1 MKMASLKDISERYK
15 RVCESFI
22 KKTVKTGLK
31 DKGDSVFKLPENYIE
46 IALMKIIESRGI
58 EEVDIDYSEI
68 LQENP
73 IDKSKWV
80 PTLVYIDTDD
90 NLFVRWDKFLAYNTE
105 CGCIDVYENSDTYES
120 FYGQNEY
127 VQTEL
132 YREVL
137 DALGM
142 EYVEPETMYYQTLE
156 SFVGHVS
163 RKRSSDLVSDIDY
176 PDGVY
181 ILHETLGVRD
191 VEGWNPNDN
200 NGVVGILV
208 VEDEHK
214 IVVALEDSP
223 ENLHWSKKNKLVNAS
238 IGNYKDAES
247 DFNGENHCIKLN
259 SPDFPAAY
267 YCLNYKK
274 GGRSWYLPS
283 SGELW
288 MIYNH
293 LEEIQSALEAV
304 GGQKFVDKWDDDED
318 GDTPFY
324 WSSTELGVW
333 ETWGLSLDVGEF
345 SSWGN
350 KVDYIFKVRPVSNF
364 SQNKNLKE
372 SFTKKIKSTRKS
384 DLNSKPSFE
393 LFDGV
398 YIFHETLGV
407 QDVEGWD
414 SKNNDGVVGILVVD
428 GEHQIVFATEES
440 PERLR
445 WTISRGEFNQ
455 IIPNRLKAEF
465 DFDGETYCRNL
476 NSPKFPAAYYC
487 LNYDKGGQKWYLPS
501 AGELCLAYE
510 YLDEIQT
517 AMDAVGGQEFMTEWV
532 ASRNNRP
539 LPVYWSSTEQS
550 ETLAW
555 GLDFTDNQLYW
566 HEKAGHLLNVRPVC
580 KLNMDSL
587 KESFTKKIKST
598 RKSDLNSKPSF
609 VLDNGVYVLHETL
622 GLRSVEGW
630 NIKDNQGVVGVV
642 IIDPRQNLVISK
654 NDSPMKLTWSVS
666 ENDGRNKEMNVN
678 KKLKRDVAKTD
689 LQGEKYAIKL
699 RERIGNCPAS
709 DYCLSLKDG
718 GRKWYLP
725 SAGQMFLIYD
735 YINDVQNALIE
746 VGGHPL
752 YTGNIGYWT
761 STERTFNVSFEF
773 NFGNGQM
780 YNWSVKNTSKLFVR
794 PVSTF
799 DYDRLEESFTRKT
812 SKTKDED
819 LRTRADESVLP
830 KNYIDLALMSVLCS
844 AKKEGI
850 CFRKPKFRYK
860 DDFGDVYEL
869 SEIFLQNDG
878 FEIGSYEQ
886 NHYLEIE
893 WNVYENGYME
903 EEPVSDYYPF
913 KDEDDEI
920 KIEIYKRVLQYL
932 DMEYVS
938 PNIRWMEFDD
948 EGFDYFDN

>member
-80 PTLVYIDTDD
+80 PTLVYIDTD
-90 NLFVRWDKFLAYNTE
+90 NTIGVRWDKFLAYNTE

-120 FYGQNEY
+120 FYGQDEY

-132 YREVL
+132 YREVI

-214 IVVALEDSP
+214 IVVAIEDGT
-223 ENLHWSKKNKLVNAS
+223 EDLRWSKKHELINQPIEEKE
-238 IGNYKDAES
+238 DAES
-247 DFNGENHCIKLN
+247 DFNGEEHCVKLN

-267 YCLNYKK
+267 DCLNYNK
-274 GGRSWYLPS
+274 GGRKWYLPS

-288 MIYNH
+288 LIYRH
-293 LEEIQSALEAV
+293 LDEIQNALSIV
-304 GGQKFVDKWDDDED
+304 GGQKFVTSYMD
-318 GDTPFY
+318 GVTVY
-324 WSSTELGVW
+324 WSSTECAGKNVKGDSIHA
-333 ETWGLSLDVGEF
+333 WGLHFYCGYLYGY
-345 SSWGN
+345 N
-350 KVDYIFKVRPVSNF
+350 KVKFKNAKVRPVSNF
-364 SQNKNLKE
+364 SQNKN
-372 SFTKKIKSTRKS
+372 
-384 DLNSKPSFE
+384 
-393 LFDGV
+393 
-398 YIFHETLGV
+398 
-407 QDVEGWD
+407 
-414 SKNNDGVVGILVVD
+414 
-428 GEHQIVFATEES
+428 
-440 PERLR
+440 
-445 WTISRGEFNQ
+445 
-455 IIPNRLKAEF
+455 
-465 DFDGETYCRNL
+465 
-476 NSPKFPAAYYC
+476 
-487 LNYDKGGQKWYLPS
+487 
-501 AGELCLAYE
+501 
-510 YLDEIQT
+510 
-517 AMDAVGGQEFMTEWV
+517 
-532 ASRNNRP
+532 
-539 LPVYWSSTEQS
+539 
-550 ETLAW
+550 
-555 GLDFTDNQLYW
+555 
-566 HEKAGHLLNVRPVC
+566 
-580 KLNMDSL
+580 L

-666 ENDGRNKEMNVN
+666 ENDGRTKEMNVN
-678 KKLKRDVAKTD
+678 KKLKRDIAKTD

-709 DYCLSLKDG
+709 DYCLGLKDG

-812 SKTKDED
+812 SKTKDEE

-903 EEPVSDYYPF
+903 EEPVSDVYPF
-913 KDEDDEI
+913 KDEDNEI
-920 KIEIYKRVLQYL
+920 KAEIYKRVLQYL
-932 DMEYVS
+932 GMEYVS

>member
-181 ILHETLGVRD
+181 ILHETLGVCD

-214 IVVALEDSP
+214 IVVAIEDGT
-223 ENLHWSKKNKLVNAS
+223 EDLRWSKKHELINQPIEEKE
-238 IGNYKDAES
+238 DAES
-247 DFNGENHCIKLN
+247 DFNGEYYCRKLN

-267 YCLNYKK
+267 DCLNYNK
-274 GGRSWYLPS
+274 GGRKWYLPS

-288 MIYNH
+288 LIYRH
-293 LEEIQSALEAV
+293 LDEIQNALETV
-304 GGQKFVDKWDDDED
+304 GGQKFITSYMD
-318 GDTPFY
+318 GVTVY
-324 WSSTELGVW
+324 WSSTECAGKNVKGDSIHA
-333 ETWGLSLDVGEF
+333 WGLHFYCGYLYGY
-345 SSWGN
+345 N
-350 KVDYIFKVRPVSNF
+350 KVKFKNAKVRPVSNF
-364 SQNKNLKE
+364 SQN
-372 SFTKKIKSTRKS
+372 
-384 DLNSKPSFE
+384 
-393 LFDGV
+393 
-398 YIFHETLGV
+398 
-407 QDVEGWD
+407 
-414 SKNNDGVVGILVVD
+414 
-428 GEHQIVFATEES
+428 
-440 PERLR
+440 
-445 WTISRGEFNQ
+445 
-455 IIPNRLKAEF
+455 
-465 DFDGETYCRNL
+465 RN
-476 NSPKFPAAYYC
+476 
-487 LNYDKGGQKWYLPS
+487 
-501 AGELCLAYE
+501 
-510 YLDEIQT
+510 
-517 AMDAVGGQEFMTEWV
+517 
-532 ASRNNRP
+532 
-539 LPVYWSSTEQS
+539 
-550 ETLAW
+550 
-555 GLDFTDNQLYW
+555 
-566 HEKAGHLLNVRPVC
+566 
-580 KLNMDSL
+580 L

-609 VLDNGVYVLHETL
+609 VLDNGVYILHETL
-622 GLRSVEGW
+622 GLKSVEGW
-630 NIKDNQGVVGVV
+630 NIKDNQGVIGVV

-666 ENDGRNKEMNVN
+666 EYDGRNKEMNVN

-709 DYCLSLKDG
+709 DYCLGLKDG

-752 YTGNIGYWT
+752 RTGNIGYWT

-773 NFGNGQM
+773 NFGNGQL

-812 SKTKDED
+812 SKTKDEE

-903 EEPVSDYYPF
+903 EEPVSDVYPF
-913 KDEDDEI
+913 KDEDNEI
-920 KIEIYKRVLQYL
+920 KTEIYKRVLQYL
-932 DMEYVS
+932 GMKYIS

>member
-90 NLFVRWDKFLAYNTE
+90 TLGVRWDKFLAYNTE

-120 FYGQNEY
+120 FYGQDEY

-132 YREVL
+132 YREVI

-163 RKRSSDLVSDIDY
+163 RKRNSDLISDIDY
-176 PDGVY
+176 PD
-181 ILHETLGVRD
+181 
-191 VEGWNPNDN
+191 
-200 NGVVGILV
+200 
-208 VEDEHK
+208 
-214 IVVALEDSP
+214 
-223 ENLHWSKKNKLVNAS
+223 
-238 IGNYKDAES
+238 
-247 DFNGENHCIKLN
+247 
-259 SPDFPAAY
+259 
-267 YCLNYKK
+267 
-274 GGRSWYLPS
+274 
-283 SGELW
+283 
-288 MIYNH
+288 
-293 LEEIQSALEAV
+293 
-304 GGQKFVDKWDDDED
+304 
-318 GDTPFY
+318 
-324 WSSTELGVW
+324 
-333 ETWGLSLDVGEF
+333 
-345 SSWGN
+345 
-350 KVDYIFKVRPVSNF
+350 
-364 SQNKNLKE
+364 
-372 SFTKKIKSTRKS
+372 
-384 DLNSKPSFE
+384 
-393 LFDGV
+393 
-398 YIFHETLGV
+398 
-407 QDVEGWD
+407 
-414 SKNNDGVVGILVVD
+414 
-428 GEHQIVFATEES
+428 
-440 PERLR
+440 
-445 WTISRGEFNQ
+445 
-455 IIPNRLKAEF
+455 
-465 DFDGETYCRNL
+465 
-476 NSPKFPAAYYC
+476 
-487 LNYDKGGQKWYLPS
+487 
-501 AGELCLAYE
+501 
-510 YLDEIQT
+510 
-517 AMDAVGGQEFMTEWV
+517 
-532 ASRNNRP
+532 
-539 LPVYWSSTEQS
+539 
-550 ETLAW
+550 
-555 GLDFTDNQLYW
+555 
-566 HEKAGHLLNVRPVC
+566 
-580 KLNMDSL
+580 
-587 KESFTKKIKST
+587 
-598 RKSDLNSKPSF
+598 
-609 VLDNGVYVLHETL
+609 GVYVLHETL

-666 ENDGRNKEMNVN
+666 EYDGRNKEMNVN

-709 DYCLSLKDG
+709 DYCLGLKDG
-718 GRKWYLP
+718 GREWYLP

-773 NFGNGQM
+773 NFGNGQL

-812 SKTKDED
+812 SKTKDEE

-903 EEPVSDYYPF
+903 EEPVSDVYPF
-913 KDEDDEI
+913 KDEDNEI
-920 KIEIYKRVLQYL
+920 KTEIYKRVLRYL
-932 DMEYVS
+932 GMEYVS

>member
-1 MKMASLKDISERYK
+1 MASLKDISERYK

-90 NLFVRWDKFLAYNTE
+90 TLGVRWDKFLAYNTE

-120 FYGQNEY
+120 FYGQDEY

-132 YREVL
+132 YREVI

-163 RKRSSDLVSDIDY
+163 RKRNSDLVSDIDY

-181 ILHETLGVRD
+181 ILHKTLGVRG
-191 VEGWNPNDN
+191 VEGWNSNDN
-200 NGVVGILV
+200 EGVVGILV
-208 VEDEHK
+208 IEDEHK

-223 ENLHWSKKNKLVNAS
+223 KNLLWLKERNRLINEPVEE
-238 IGNYKDAES
+238 IEDAES
-247 DFNGENHCIKLN
+247 DFNGEEYCIKLN

-267 YCLNYKK
+267 YCKTYNK
-274 GGRSWYLPS
+274 GERNWHLPS

-288 MIYNH
+288 LICRH
-293 LEEIQSALEAV
+293 LEEIQNALDTV
-304 GGQKFVDKWDDDED
+304 GGQKFVTAFGDDV
-318 GDTPFY
+318 PWY
-324 WSSTELGVW
+324 WSSTESSADGA
-333 ETWGLSLDVGEF
+333 WGLFLSNSDLGIWNFKVSLNG
-345 SSWGN
+345 
-350 KVDYIFKVRPVSNF
+350 KVRPVSNF

-384 DLNSKPSFE
+384 DLNSKPSF
-393 LFDGV
+393 
-398 YIFHETLGV
+398 
-407 QDVEGWD
+407 
-414 SKNNDGVVGILVVD
+414 
-428 GEHQIVFATEES
+428 
-440 PERLR
+440 
-445 WTISRGEFNQ
+445 
-455 IIPNRLKAEF
+455 
-465 DFDGETYCRNL
+465 
-476 NSPKFPAAYYC
+476 
-487 LNYDKGGQKWYLPS
+487 
-501 AGELCLAYE
+501 
-510 YLDEIQT
+510 
-517 AMDAVGGQEFMTEWV
+517 
-532 ASRNNRP
+532 
-539 LPVYWSSTEQS
+539 
-550 ETLAW
+550 
-555 GLDFTDNQLYW
+555 
-566 HEKAGHLLNVRPVC
+566 
-580 KLNMDSL
+580 
-587 KESFTKKIKST
+587 
-598 RKSDLNSKPSF
+598 
-609 VLDNGVYVLHETL
+609 VLDNGVYILHETL
-622 GLRSVEGW
+622 GLKSVEGW

-678 KKLKRDVAKTD
+678 KKLKRDIAKTD

-709 DYCLSLKDG
+709 DYCLGLKDG

-773 NFGNGQM
+773 NFGNGQL

-812 SKTKDED
+812 SKTKDEE

-903 EEPVSDYYPF
+903 EEPVSDVYPF
-913 KDEDDEI
+913 KDEDNEI
-920 KIEIYKRVLQYL
+920 KAEIYKRVLQYL
-932 DMEYVS
+932 GMEYVS

-948 EGFDYFDN
+948 EGFDYFDD

>member
-1 MKMASLKDISERYK
+1 
-15 RVCESFI
+15 
-22 KKTVKTGLK
+22 
-31 DKGDSVFKLPENYIE
+31 
-46 IALMKIIESRGI
+46 MKIIESRGI

-90 NLFVRWDKFLAYNTE
+90 TLGVRWDKFLAYNTE

-120 FYGQNEY
+120 FYGQDDY

-132 YREVL
+132 YREVI

-142 EYVEPETMYYQTLE
+142 EYVEPKTMYYQTLE

-163 RKRSSDLVSDIDY
+163 RKRNSDLVSDIDY

-214 IVVALEDSP
+214 IVVAIEDGT
-223 ENLHWSKKNKLVNAS
+223 EDLRWSKKHELINQPIEEKE
-238 IGNYKDAES
+238 DAES
-247 DFNGENHCIKLN
+247 DFNGEEHCVKLN

-267 YCLNYKK
+267 DCLNYNK
-274 GGRSWYLPS
+274 GGRKWYLPS

-288 MIYNH
+288 LIYRN
-293 LEEIQSALEAV
+293 LDEIQNALSIV
-304 GGQKFVDKWDDDED
+304 GGQKFVTSYMD
-318 GDTPFY
+318 GVTVY
-324 WSSTELGVW
+324 WSSTECAGKNVKGDSIHA
-333 ETWGLSLDVGEF
+333 WGLHFYCGYLYGY
-345 SSWGN
+345 N
-350 KVDYIFKVRPVSNF
+350 KVKFKNAKVRPVSNF
-364 SQNKNLKE
+364 SQNKN
-372 SFTKKIKSTRKS
+372 
-384 DLNSKPSFE
+384 
-393 LFDGV
+393 
-398 YIFHETLGV
+398 
-407 QDVEGWD
+407 
-414 SKNNDGVVGILVVD
+414 
-428 GEHQIVFATEES
+428 
-440 PERLR
+440 
-445 WTISRGEFNQ
+445 
-455 IIPNRLKAEF
+455 
-465 DFDGETYCRNL
+465 
-476 NSPKFPAAYYC
+476 
-487 LNYDKGGQKWYLPS
+487 
-501 AGELCLAYE
+501 
-510 YLDEIQT
+510 
-517 AMDAVGGQEFMTEWV
+517 
-532 ASRNNRP
+532 
-539 LPVYWSSTEQS
+539 
-550 ETLAW
+550 
-555 GLDFTDNQLYW
+555 
-566 HEKAGHLLNVRPVC
+566 
-580 KLNMDSL
+580 L

-678 KKLKRDVAKTD
+678 KKLKRDNAKTD

-699 RERIGNCPAS
+699 RERLGNCPAS
-709 DYCLSLKDG
+709 DYCLGLKDG

-752 YTGNIGYWT
+752 YTGNIGYWA

-773 NFGNGQM
+773 NFGNGQL

-812 SKTKDED
+812 SKTKDEE

-869 SEIFLQNDG
+869 SEVFLQNDG

-893 WNVYENGYME
+893 WNVYENGHME
-903 EEPVSDYYPF
+903 EEPVCDYYPF

-932 DMEYVS
+932 GMEYIS
-938 PNIRWMEFDD
+938 PNIRWMKFDD

>member
-58 EEVDIDYSEI
+58 EEVDIDFSEI

-181 ILHETLGVRD
+181 ILHETLGVCD
-191 VEGWNPNDN
+191 VEGWNSNDN

-214 IVVALEDSP
+214 IVVAIEDGT
-223 ENLHWSKKNKLVNAS
+223 EDLRWSKKHELINQPIEEKE
-238 IGNYKDAES
+238 DAES
-247 DFNGENHCIKLN
+247 DFNGEYYCRKLN

-267 YCLNYKK
+267 DCLNYNK
-274 GGRSWYLPS
+274 GGRKWYLPS

-288 MIYNH
+288 LIYRH
-293 LEEIQSALEAV
+293 LDEIQNALETV
-304 GGQKFVDKWDDDED
+304 GGQKFITSYMD
-318 GDTPFY
+318 GVTVY
-324 WSSTELGVW
+324 WSSTECAGKNVKGDSIHA
-333 ETWGLSLDVGEF
+333 WGLHFYCGYLYGY
-345 SSWGN
+345 N
-350 KVDYIFKVRPVSNF
+350 KVKFKNAKVRPVSNF
-364 SQNKNLKE
+364 SQN
-372 SFTKKIKSTRKS
+372 
-384 DLNSKPSFE
+384 
-393 LFDGV
+393 
-398 YIFHETLGV
+398 
-407 QDVEGWD
+407 
-414 SKNNDGVVGILVVD
+414 
-428 GEHQIVFATEES
+428 
-440 PERLR
+440 
-445 WTISRGEFNQ
+445 
-455 IIPNRLKAEF
+455 
-465 DFDGETYCRNL
+465 RN
-476 NSPKFPAAYYC
+476 
-487 LNYDKGGQKWYLPS
+487 
-501 AGELCLAYE
+501 
-510 YLDEIQT
+510 
-517 AMDAVGGQEFMTEWV
+517 
-532 ASRNNRP
+532 
-539 LPVYWSSTEQS
+539 
-550 ETLAW
+550 
-555 GLDFTDNQLYW
+555 
-566 HEKAGHLLNVRPVC
+566 
-580 KLNMDSL
+580 L

-609 VLDNGVYVLHETL
+609 VLDNGVYILHETL
-622 GLRSVEGW
+622 GLKSVEGW
-630 NIKDNQGVVGVV
+630 NIKDNQGVIGVV

-666 ENDGRNKEMNVN
+666 EYDGRNKEMNVN

-709 DYCLSLKDG
+709 DYCLGLKDG

-752 YTGNIGYWT
+752 RTGNIGYWT

-773 NFGNGQM
+773 NFGNGQL

-812 SKTKDED
+812 SKTKDEE

-903 EEPVSDYYPF
+903 EEPVSDVYPF
-913 KDEDDEI
+913 KDEDNEI
-920 KIEIYKRVLQYL
+920 KTEIYKRVLQYL
-932 DMEYVS
+932 GMKYIS

>member
-31 DKGDSVFKLPENYIE
+31 DKGDSVFQLPENYIE

-80 PTLVYIDTDD
+80 PTLVYIDTDGT
-90 NLFVRWDKFLAYNTE
+90 LGVRWDKFLAYNTE

-120 FYGQNEY
+120 FYGQDDY

-132 YREVL
+132 YREVI

-142 EYVEPETMYYQTLE
+142 EYVEPEMMYYQTLE

-163 RKRSSDLVSDIDY
+163 RKRNSDLVSDIDY

-181 ILHETLGVRD
+181 ILHEILGVKG

-200 NGVVGILV
+200 EGVVGVLV
-208 VEDEHK
+208 IEDEHK

-223 ENLHWSKKNKLVNAS
+223 KNLLWLKERNRLINEPVED
-238 IGNYKDAES
+238 IEDAES
-247 DFNGENHCIKLN
+247 DFNGEIYCQKLD

-267 YCLNYKK
+267 YCKTYNKDE
-274 GGRSWYLPS
+274 RNWHLPS

-288 MIYNH
+288 LICRH
-293 LEEIQSALEAV
+293 LEEIQNALETV
-304 GGQKFVDKWDDDED
+304 GGQKLVTAFGDDV
-318 GDTPFY
+318 PWY
-324 WSSTELGVW
+324 WSSTESSADGA
-333 ETWGLSLDVGEF
+333 WGLFLSNRDLGIWNFKVSLNG
-345 SSWGN
+345 
-350 KVDYIFKVRPVSNF
+350 KVRPVSNF
-364 SQNKNLKE
+364 NKN
-372 SFTKKIKSTRKS
+372 
-384 DLNSKPSFE
+384 
-393 LFDGV
+393 
-398 YIFHETLGV
+398 
-407 QDVEGWD
+407 
-414 SKNNDGVVGILVVD
+414 KN
-428 GEHQIVFATEES
+428 
-440 PERLR
+440 
-445 WTISRGEFNQ
+445 
-455 IIPNRLKAEF
+455 
-465 DFDGETYCRNL
+465 
-476 NSPKFPAAYYC
+476 
-487 LNYDKGGQKWYLPS
+487 
-501 AGELCLAYE
+501 
-510 YLDEIQT
+510 
-517 AMDAVGGQEFMTEWV
+517 
-532 ASRNNRP
+532 
-539 LPVYWSSTEQS
+539 
-550 ETLAW
+550 
-555 GLDFTDNQLYW
+555 
-566 HEKAGHLLNVRPVC
+566 
-580 KLNMDSL
+580 L

-630 NIKDNQGVVGVV
+630 NIKDNQGVIGVV

-678 KKLKRDVAKTD
+678 KKLKRDIAKTD

-709 DYCLSLKDG
+709 DYCLGLQDG

-773 NFGNGQM
+773 NFGNGQL

-812 SKTKDED
+812 SKTKDEE

-903 EEPVSDYYPF
+903 EEPVSDVYPF
-913 KDEDDEI
+913 KDEDNEI
-920 KIEIYKRVLQYL
+920 KTEIYKRVLQYL
-932 DMEYVS
+932 GMEYVS

-948 EGFDYFDN
+948 EGFDYFDD

>member
-80 PTLVYIDTDD
+80 PTLVYIDNDD
-90 NLFVRWDKFLAYNTE
+90 TLGVRWDKFLAYNTE

-120 FYGQNEY
+120 FYGQDEY

-132 YREVL
+132 YREVMN
-137 DALGM
+137 ALGM
-142 EYVEPETMYYQTLE
+142 EYVEPETIYYQTLE

-214 IVVALEDSP
+214 IVVAIEDGT
-223 ENLHWSKKNKLVNAS
+223 EDLRWSKKPEWINQPIEK
-238 IGNYKDAES
+238 KEDAES
-247 DFNGENHCIKLN
+247 DFNGEEHCVKLN

-267 YCLNYKK
+267 DCLNYNK
-274 GGRSWYLPS
+274 GGRKWYLPS

-288 MIYNH
+288 LIYRH
-293 LEEIQSALEAV
+293 LDEIQNALSIV
-304 GGQKFVDKWDDDED
+304 GGQKFVTSYMD
-318 GDTPFY
+318 GVTVY
-324 WSSTELGVW
+324 WSSTECAGKNVKGDSIHA
-333 ETWGLSLDVGEF
+333 WGLHFYCGYLYGY
-345 SSWGN
+345 N
-350 KVDYIFKVRPVSNF
+350 KVKFKNAKVRPVSNF
-364 SQNKNLKE
+364 SQNKN
-372 SFTKKIKSTRKS
+372 
-384 DLNSKPSFE
+384 
-393 LFDGV
+393 
-398 YIFHETLGV
+398 
-407 QDVEGWD
+407 
-414 SKNNDGVVGILVVD
+414 
-428 GEHQIVFATEES
+428 
-440 PERLR
+440 
-445 WTISRGEFNQ
+445 
-455 IIPNRLKAEF
+455 
-465 DFDGETYCRNL
+465 
-476 NSPKFPAAYYC
+476 
-487 LNYDKGGQKWYLPS
+487 
-501 AGELCLAYE
+501 
-510 YLDEIQT
+510 
-517 AMDAVGGQEFMTEWV
+517 
-532 ASRNNRP
+532 
-539 LPVYWSSTEQS
+539 
-550 ETLAW
+550 
-555 GLDFTDNQLYW
+555 
-566 HEKAGHLLNVRPVC
+566 
-580 KLNMDSL
+580 L

-678 KKLKRDVAKTD
+678 KKLKRDIAKTD

-709 DYCLSLKDG
+709 DYCLGLKDG

-812 SKTKDED
+812 SKTKDEE

-903 EEPVSDYYPF
+903 EEPVSDVYPF
-913 KDEDDEI
+913 KDEDNEI
-920 KIEIYKRVLQYL
+920 KTEIYKRVLQYL
-932 DMEYVS
+932 GMEYVS

-948 EGFDYFDN
+948 EGFDYFDD

>member
-1 MKMASLKDISERYK
+1 MVSLKDILERYK
-15 RVCESFI
+15 GICESFV
-22 KKTVKTGLK
+22 KKTKKTCKTGLI
-31 DKGDSVFKLPENYIE
+31 DKGDSVFELPEDYIE
-46 IALMKIIESRGI
+46 IALMKIIKSRGI
-58 EEVDIDYSEI
+58 SEVDIDCSEI

-80 PTLVYIDTDD
+80 PTLVYIDNDD
-90 NLFVRWDKFLAYNTE
+90 TLGVRWDKFLAYNTE
-105 CGCIDVYENSDTYES
+105 CGCIDVYEDSDTYES
-120 FYGQNEY
+120 FYSQNEQ

-132 YREVL
+132 YREVM

-142 EYVEPETMYYQTLE
+142 EYVEPKTVYYQTLE
-156 SFVGHVS
+156 SFVSKVS

-200 NGVVGILV
+200 EGVVGVLV
-208 VEDEHK
+208 IEDGHK

-223 ENLHWSKKNKLVNAS
+223 KNLLWLKERNRLINEPVEE
-238 IGNYKDAES
+238 IEDAES
-247 DFNGENHCIKLN
+247 DFNGEYYCRKLN

-267 YCLNYKK
+267 YCKTYNK
-274 GGRSWYLPS
+274 GERNWHLPS

-288 MIYNH
+288 LICRH
-293 LEEIQSALEAV
+293 LEEIQNVLETV
-304 GGQKFVDKWDDDED
+304 GGQKLVTAFGDDV
-318 GDTPFY
+318 PWY
-324 WSSTELGVW
+324 WSSTESSADGA
-333 ETWGLSLDVGEF
+333 WGLFLSNSDLGIWNFKVSLNG
-345 SSWGN
+345 
-350 KVDYIFKVRPVSNF
+350 KVRPVSNF
-364 SQNKNLKE
+364 NKN
-372 SFTKKIKSTRKS
+372 
-384 DLNSKPSFE
+384 
-393 LFDGV
+393 
-398 YIFHETLGV
+398 
-407 QDVEGWD
+407 
-414 SKNNDGVVGILVVD
+414 KN
-428 GEHQIVFATEES
+428 
-440 PERLR
+440 
-445 WTISRGEFNQ
+445 
-455 IIPNRLKAEF
+455 
-465 DFDGETYCRNL
+465 
-476 NSPKFPAAYYC
+476 
-487 LNYDKGGQKWYLPS
+487 
-501 AGELCLAYE
+501 
-510 YLDEIQT
+510 
-517 AMDAVGGQEFMTEWV
+517 
-532 ASRNNRP
+532 
-539 LPVYWSSTEQS
+539 
-550 ETLAW
+550 
-555 GLDFTDNQLYW
+555 
-566 HEKAGHLLNVRPVC
+566 
-580 KLNMDSL
+580 L

-666 ENDGRNKEMNVN
+666 EYDGRNKEMNVN

-752 YTGNIGYWT
+752 RTGNIGYWT

-794 PVSTF
+794 PVST
-799 DYDRLEESFTRKT
+799 YKNGSLEESFTKKISSKKNTDLISEPSFVADGVYILHETLGVKT
-812 SKTKDED
+812 VEGWNKKFNNGVVGILVVEDEHQIVLSLEDSPERFHWSKKRVLVNQPIDLNKEDAKSDFNGEEYCRNLNSPDFPAAYYCLNYKKGGLDWYLPSAGELWLIYRHLKKIQIALKTVKGKKLVPDYANFLEDAPCYWSSTESNDKYTWALYLNDGLIRNWGIKVRDNCKVRPVSNFNKNFLKESFTKKISKKTNQELQDD
-819 LRTRADESVLP
+819 ADESILP
-830 KNYIDLALMSVLCS
+830 KNYIELALMSVLCS
-844 AKKEGI
+844 AKKEGV
-850 CFRKPKFRYK
+850 CFHKPKFHYK

-869 SEIFLQNDG
+869 SEVFLQNDG
-878 FEIGSYEQ
+878 QEIGGYAQ
-886 NHYLEIE
+886 RHYLEIE
-893 WNVYENGYME
+893 SNVYENGHME
-903 EEPVSDYYPF
+903 EEPESSIYPF

-920 KIEIYKRVLQYL
+920 KTEIYKRVIEHLGL
-932 DMEYVS
+932 DYVRQQKKW
-938 PNIRWMEFDD
+938 IEFNDN
-948 EGFDYFDN
+948 GFDYFDN

>member
-31 DKGDSVFKLPENYIE
+31 DKGDSVFELPENYIE
-46 IALMKIIESRGI
+46 VALMKIIESRGI

-80 PTLVYIDTDD
+80 PTLVYIDTDGT
-90 NLFVRWDKFLAYNTE
+90 LGVRWDKFLAYNTE

-120 FYGQNEY
+120 FYGQDEY

-132 YREVL
+132 YREVI

-214 IVVALEDSP
+214 IVVAIEDGT
-223 ENLHWSKKNKLVNAS
+223 EDLRWSKKHELINQPIEEKE
-238 IGNYKDAES
+238 DAES
-247 DFNGENHCIKLN
+247 DFNGEEHCVKLN

-267 YCLNYKK
+267 DCLNYNK
-274 GGRSWYLPS
+274 GGRKWYLPS

-288 MIYNH
+288 LIYRH
-293 LEEIQSALEAV
+293 LDEIQNALSIV
-304 GGQKFVDKWDDDED
+304 GGQKFVTSYMD
-318 GDTPFY
+318 GVTVY
-324 WSSTELGVW
+324 WSSTECAGKNVKGDSIHA
-333 ETWGLSLDVGEF
+333 WGLHFYCGYLYGY
-345 SSWGN
+345 N
-350 KVDYIFKVRPVSNF
+350 KVKFKNAKVRPVSNF
-364 SQNKNLKE
+364 SQNKN
-372 SFTKKIKSTRKS
+372 
-384 DLNSKPSFE
+384 
-393 LFDGV
+393 
-398 YIFHETLGV
+398 
-407 QDVEGWD
+407 
-414 SKNNDGVVGILVVD
+414 
-428 GEHQIVFATEES
+428 
-440 PERLR
+440 
-445 WTISRGEFNQ
+445 
-455 IIPNRLKAEF
+455 
-465 DFDGETYCRNL
+465 
-476 NSPKFPAAYYC
+476 
-487 LNYDKGGQKWYLPS
+487 
-501 AGELCLAYE
+501 
-510 YLDEIQT
+510 
-517 AMDAVGGQEFMTEWV
+517 
-532 ASRNNRP
+532 
-539 LPVYWSSTEQS
+539 
-550 ETLAW
+550 
-555 GLDFTDNQLYW
+555 
-566 HEKAGHLLNVRPVC
+566 
-580 KLNMDSL
+580 L

-666 ENDGRNKEMNVN
+666 ENDGRTKEMNVN
-678 KKLKRDVAKTD
+678 KKLKRDIAKTD

-709 DYCLSLKDG
+709 DYCLGLKDG

-812 SKTKDED
+812 SKTKDEE

-903 EEPVSDYYPF
+903 EEPVSDVYPF
-913 KDEDDEI
+913 KDEDNEI
-920 KIEIYKRVLQYL
+920 KAEIYKRVLQYL
-932 DMEYVS
+932 GMEYVS

>member
-46 IALMKIIESRGI
+46 IALMKIIESHGI

-90 NLFVRWDKFLAYNTE
+90 TLGVRWDKFLAYNTE

-120 FYGQNEY
+120 FYGQDEY

-132 YREVL
+132 YREVI

-163 RKRSSDLVSDIDY
+163 RKRNSDLVSDIDY

-214 IVVALEDSP
+214 IVVAIEDGT
-223 ENLHWSKKNKLVNAS
+223 EDLRWSKKHELINQPIEEKE
-238 IGNYKDAES
+238 DAES
-247 DFNGENHCIKLN
+247 DFNGEEHCVKLN

-267 YCLNYKK
+267 DCLNYNK
-274 GGRSWYLPS
+274 GGRKWYLPS

-288 MIYNH
+288 LIYRH
-293 LEEIQSALEAV
+293 LDEIQNALSIV
-304 GGQKFVDKWDDDED
+304 GGQKFVTSYMD
-318 GDTPFY
+318 GVTVY
-324 WSSTELGVW
+324 WSSTECAGKNVKSDSIHA
-333 ETWGLSLDVGEF
+333 WGLHFYCGYLYGY
-345 SSWGN
+345 N
-350 KVDYIFKVRPVSNF
+350 KVKFKNAKVRPVSNF
-364 SQNKNLKE
+364 SQNKN
-372 SFTKKIKSTRKS
+372 
-384 DLNSKPSFE
+384 
-393 LFDGV
+393 
-398 YIFHETLGV
+398 
-407 QDVEGWD
+407 
-414 SKNNDGVVGILVVD
+414 
-428 GEHQIVFATEES
+428 
-440 PERLR
+440 
-445 WTISRGEFNQ
+445 
-455 IIPNRLKAEF
+455 
-465 DFDGETYCRNL
+465 
-476 NSPKFPAAYYC
+476 
-487 LNYDKGGQKWYLPS
+487 
-501 AGELCLAYE
+501 
-510 YLDEIQT
+510 
-517 AMDAVGGQEFMTEWV
+517 
-532 ASRNNRP
+532 
-539 LPVYWSSTEQS
+539 
-550 ETLAW
+550 
-555 GLDFTDNQLYW
+555 
-566 HEKAGHLLNVRPVC
+566 
-580 KLNMDSL
+580 L

-642 IIDPRQNLVISK
+642 VIDPRQNLVISK

-678 KKLKRDVAKTD
+678 KKLKRDIAKTD

-709 DYCLSLKDG
+709 DYCLGLKDG

-773 NFGNGQM
+773 NFGNGQL

-812 SKTKDED
+812 SKTKDEE

-903 EEPVSDYYPF
+903 EEPVSDVYPF
-913 KDEDDEI
+913 KDEDNEI
-920 KIEIYKRVLQYL
+920 KAEIYKRVLQYL
-932 DMEYVS
+932 GMEYVS

>member
-46 IALMKIIESRGI
+46 IALMKIIESHGI

-90 NLFVRWDKFLAYNTE
+90 TLGVRWDKFLAYNTE

-120 FYGQNEY
+120 FYGQDEY

-132 YREVL
+132 YREVI

-142 EYVEPETMYYQTLE
+142 EYVEPQTMYYQTLE

-163 RKRSSDLVSDIDY
+163 RKRNSDLVSDIDY

-181 ILHETLGVRD
+181 ILHEILGVKR

-200 NGVVGILV
+200 EGVVGILV

-223 ENLHWSKKNKLVNAS
+223 KNLLWLKERNRLINEPVEE
-238 IGNYKDAES
+238 IEDAES
-247 DFNGENHCIKLN
+247 DFNGEEYCIKLN

-267 YCLNYKK
+267 YCKTYNK
-274 GGRSWYLPS
+274 GERNWHLPS

-288 MIYNH
+288 LICRH
-293 LEEIQSALEAV
+293 LEEIQNALDTV
-304 GGQKFVDKWDDDED
+304 GGQKFVTAFGDDV
-318 GDTPFY
+318 PWY
-324 WSSTELGVW
+324 WSSTESSADGA
-333 ETWGLSLDVGEF
+333 WGLFLSNSDLGIWNFKVSLNG
-345 SSWGN
+345 
-350 KVDYIFKVRPVSNF
+350 KVRPVSNF
-364 SQNKNLKE
+364 SQNKN
-372 SFTKKIKSTRKS
+372 
-384 DLNSKPSFE
+384 
-393 LFDGV
+393 
-398 YIFHETLGV
+398 
-407 QDVEGWD
+407 
-414 SKNNDGVVGILVVD
+414 
-428 GEHQIVFATEES
+428 
-440 PERLR
+440 
-445 WTISRGEFNQ
+445 
-455 IIPNRLKAEF
+455 
-465 DFDGETYCRNL
+465 
-476 NSPKFPAAYYC
+476 
-487 LNYDKGGQKWYLPS
+487 
-501 AGELCLAYE
+501 
-510 YLDEIQT
+510 
-517 AMDAVGGQEFMTEWV
+517 
-532 ASRNNRP
+532 
-539 LPVYWSSTEQS
+539 
-550 ETLAW
+550 
-555 GLDFTDNQLYW
+555 
-566 HEKAGHLLNVRPVC
+566 
-580 KLNMDSL
+580 L

-678 KKLKRDVAKTD
+678 KKLKRDIAKTD

-709 DYCLSLKDG
+709 DYCLGLKDG

-773 NFGNGQM
+773 NFGNGQL

-812 SKTKDED
+812 SKTKDEE

-903 EEPVSDYYPF
+903 EEPVSDVYPF
-913 KDEDDEI
+913 KDEDNEI
-920 KIEIYKRVLQYL
+920 KAEIYKRVLQYL
-932 DMEYVS
+932 GMEYVS

>member
-214 IVVALEDSP
+214 IVVAIEDGT
-223 ENLHWSKKNKLVNAS
+223 EDLRWSKKHELINQPIEEKE
-238 IGNYKDAES
+238 DAES
-247 DFNGENHCIKLN
+247 DFNGEYYCRKLN

-267 YCLNYKK
+267 DCLNYNK
-274 GGRSWYLPS
+274 GGRKWYLPS

-288 MIYNH
+288 LIYRH
-293 LEEIQSALEAV
+293 LDEIQNALETV
-304 GGQKFVDKWDDDED
+304 GGQKFITSYMD
-318 GDTPFY
+318 GVTVY
-324 WSSTELGVW
+324 WSSTECAGKNVKGDSIHA
-333 ETWGLSLDVGEF
+333 WGLHFYCGYLYGY
-345 SSWGN
+345 N
-350 KVDYIFKVRPVSNF
+350 KVKFKNAKVRPVSNF
-364 SQNKNLKE
+364 SQN
-372 SFTKKIKSTRKS
+372 
-384 DLNSKPSFE
+384 
-393 LFDGV
+393 
-398 YIFHETLGV
+398 
-407 QDVEGWD
+407 
-414 SKNNDGVVGILVVD
+414 
-428 GEHQIVFATEES
+428 
-440 PERLR
+440 
-445 WTISRGEFNQ
+445 
-455 IIPNRLKAEF
+455 
-465 DFDGETYCRNL
+465 RN
-476 NSPKFPAAYYC
+476 
-487 LNYDKGGQKWYLPS
+487 
-501 AGELCLAYE
+501 
-510 YLDEIQT
+510 
-517 AMDAVGGQEFMTEWV
+517 
-532 ASRNNRP
+532 
-539 LPVYWSSTEQS
+539 
-550 ETLAW
+550 
-555 GLDFTDNQLYW
+555 
-566 HEKAGHLLNVRPVC
+566 
-580 KLNMDSL
+580 L

-666 ENDGRNKEMNVN
+666 EYDGRNKEMNVN

-709 DYCLSLKDG
+709 DYCLGLKDG

-773 NFGNGQM
+773 NFGNGQL

-812 SKTKDED
+812 SKTKDEE

-869 SEIFLQNDG
+869 NEVFLQNDG

-903 EEPVSDYYPF
+903 EEPVSDVYPF
-913 KDEDDEI
+913 KDEDNEI
-920 KIEIYKRVLQYL
+920 KTEIYKRVLQYL
-932 DMEYVS
+932 GMKYIS

>member
-1 MKMASLKDISERYK
+1 MASLKDISERYK

-90 NLFVRWDKFLAYNTE
+90 TLGVRWDKFLAYNTE

-120 FYGQNEY
+120 FYGQDEY

-132 YREVL
+132 YREAI

-163 RKRSSDLVSDIDY
+163 RKRNSDLVSDIDY

-181 ILHETLGVRD
+181 ILHEILGVKR

-200 NGVVGILV
+200 EGVVGILV

-223 ENLHWSKKNKLVNAS
+223 KNLLWLKERNRLINEPVEE
-238 IGNYKDAES
+238 IEDAES
-247 DFNGENHCIKLN
+247 DFNGEEYCIKLN

-267 YCLNYKK
+267 YCKTYNK
-274 GGRSWYLPS
+274 GERNWHLPS

-288 MIYNH
+288 LICRH
-293 LEEIQSALEAV
+293 LEEIQNALDTV
-304 GGQKFVDKWDDDED
+304 GGQKFVTAFGED
-318 GDTPFY
+318 VPWY
-324 WSSTELGVW
+324 WSSTESSADGA
-333 ETWGLSLDVGEF
+333 WGLFLSNSDLGIWNFKVSLNG
-345 SSWGN
+345 
-350 KVDYIFKVRPVSNF
+350 KVRPVSNF
-364 SQNKNLKE
+364 SQNKN
-372 SFTKKIKSTRKS
+372 
-384 DLNSKPSFE
+384 
-393 LFDGV
+393 
-398 YIFHETLGV
+398 
-407 QDVEGWD
+407 
-414 SKNNDGVVGILVVD
+414 
-428 GEHQIVFATEES
+428 
-440 PERLR
+440 
-445 WTISRGEFNQ
+445 
-455 IIPNRLKAEF
+455 
-465 DFDGETYCRNL
+465 
-476 NSPKFPAAYYC
+476 
-487 LNYDKGGQKWYLPS
+487 
-501 AGELCLAYE
+501 
-510 YLDEIQT
+510 
-517 AMDAVGGQEFMTEWV
+517 
-532 ASRNNRP
+532 
-539 LPVYWSSTEQS
+539 
-550 ETLAW
+550 
-555 GLDFTDNQLYW
+555 
-566 HEKAGHLLNVRPVC
+566 
-580 KLNMDSL
+580 L

-678 KKLKRDVAKTD
+678 KKLKRDIAKTD

-709 DYCLSLKDG
+709 DYCLGLKDG

-773 NFGNGQM
+773 NFGNGQL

-812 SKTKDED
+812 SKTKDEE
-819 LRTRADESVLP
+819 LRIRADESVLP

-903 EEPVSDYYPF
+903 EEPVSDVYPF
-913 KDEDDEI
+913 KDEDNEI
-920 KIEIYKRVLQYL
+920 KAEIYKRVLQYL
-932 DMEYVS
+932 GMEYVS
-938 PNIRWMEFDD
+938 PNIRWMKFDD
-948 EGFDYFDN
+948 EGFDYLDN

>member
-181 ILHETLGVRD
+181 ILHETLGVCD
-191 VEGWNPNDN
+191 VEGWNSNDN

-214 IVVALEDSP
+214 IVVAIEDGT
-223 ENLHWSKKNKLVNAS
+223 EDLRWSKKHELINQPIEEKE
-238 IGNYKDAES
+238 DAES
-247 DFNGENHCIKLN
+247 DFNGEYYCRKLN

-267 YCLNYKK
+267 DCLNYNK
-274 GGRSWYLPS
+274 GGRKWYLPS

-288 MIYNH
+288 LIYRH
-293 LEEIQSALEAV
+293 LDEIQNALETV
-304 GGQKFVDKWDDDED
+304 GGQKFITSYMD
-318 GDTPFY
+318 GVTVY
-324 WSSTELGVW
+324 WSSTECAGKNVKGDSIHA
-333 ETWGLSLDVGEF
+333 WGLHFYCGYLYGY
-345 SSWGN
+345 N
-350 KVDYIFKVRPVSNF
+350 KVKFKNAKVRPVSNF
-364 SQNKNLKE
+364 SQN
-372 SFTKKIKSTRKS
+372 
-384 DLNSKPSFE
+384 
-393 LFDGV
+393 
-398 YIFHETLGV
+398 
-407 QDVEGWD
+407 
-414 SKNNDGVVGILVVD
+414 
-428 GEHQIVFATEES
+428 
-440 PERLR
+440 
-445 WTISRGEFNQ
+445 
-455 IIPNRLKAEF
+455 
-465 DFDGETYCRNL
+465 RN
-476 NSPKFPAAYYC
+476 
-487 LNYDKGGQKWYLPS
+487 
-501 AGELCLAYE
+501 
-510 YLDEIQT
+510 
-517 AMDAVGGQEFMTEWV
+517 
-532 ASRNNRP
+532 
-539 LPVYWSSTEQS
+539 
-550 ETLAW
+550 
-555 GLDFTDNQLYW
+555 
-566 HEKAGHLLNVRPVC
+566 
-580 KLNMDSL
+580 L

-609 VLDNGVYVLHETL
+609 VLDNGVYILHETL
-622 GLRSVEGW
+622 GLKSVEGW
-630 NIKDNQGVVGVV
+630 NIKDNQGVIGVV

-666 ENDGRNKEMNVN
+666 EYDGRNKEMNVN

-752 YTGNIGYWT
+752 RTGNIGYWT

-812 SKTKDED
+812 SKTKDEE

-903 EEPVSDYYPF
+903 EEPVSDVYPF
-913 KDEDDEI
+913 KDEDNEI
-920 KIEIYKRVLQYL
+920 KTEIYKRVLQYL
-932 DMEYVS
+932 GMKYIS

>member
-90 NLFVRWDKFLAYNTE
+90 TLGVRWDKFLAYNTE

-120 FYGQNEY
+120 FYGQDEY

-132 YREVL
+132 YREVI

-163 RKRSSDLVSDIDY
+163 RKRNSDLISDIDY

-200 NGVVGILV
+200 EGVVGVLV
-208 VEDEHK
+208 IEDEHK

-223 ENLHWSKKNKLVNAS
+223 KNLLWLKERNRLINEPVKE
-238 IGNYKDAES
+238 IEDAES
-247 DFNGENHCIKLN
+247 DFNGEEYCIKLN

-267 YCLNYKK
+267 YCKTYNK
-274 GGRSWYLPS
+274 GERNWHLPS

-288 MIYNH
+288 LICRH
-293 LEEIQSALEAV
+293 LEEIQNSLEMV
-304 GGQKFVDKWDDDED
+304 GGQKLVTTFGDDV
-318 GDTPFY
+318 PWY
-324 WSSTELGVW
+324 WSSTESSADGA
-333 ETWGLSLDVGEF
+333 WGLFLSNSDLGIWNFKVSLNG
-345 SSWGN
+345 
-350 KVDYIFKVRPVSNF
+350 KVRPVSNF
-364 SQNKNLKE
+364 NKN
-372 SFTKKIKSTRKS
+372 
-384 DLNSKPSFE
+384 
-393 LFDGV
+393 
-398 YIFHETLGV
+398 
-407 QDVEGWD
+407 
-414 SKNNDGVVGILVVD
+414 KN
-428 GEHQIVFATEES
+428 
-440 PERLR
+440 
-445 WTISRGEFNQ
+445 
-455 IIPNRLKAEF
+455 
-465 DFDGETYCRNL
+465 
-476 NSPKFPAAYYC
+476 
-487 LNYDKGGQKWYLPS
+487 
-501 AGELCLAYE
+501 
-510 YLDEIQT
+510 
-517 AMDAVGGQEFMTEWV
+517 
-532 ASRNNRP
+532 
-539 LPVYWSSTEQS
+539 
-550 ETLAW
+550 
-555 GLDFTDNQLYW
+555 
-566 HEKAGHLLNVRPVC
+566 
-580 KLNMDSL
+580 L

-609 VLDNGVYVLHETL
+609 VLDNGVYILHETL

-678 KKLKRDVAKTD
+678 KKLKRDIAKTD

-709 DYCLSLKDG
+709 DYCLGLKDG

-773 NFGNGQM
+773 NFGNGQL

-812 SKTKDED
+812 SKTKDEE

-903 EEPVSDYYPF
+903 EEPVSDVYPF
-913 KDEDDEI
+913 KDEDNEI
-920 KIEIYKRVLQYL
+920 KTEIYKRVLQYL
-932 DMEYVS
+932 GMEYVS

-948 EGFDYFDN
+948 EGFDYLDN

>member
-15 RVCESFI
+15 RICESFI

-90 NLFVRWDKFLAYNTE
+90 TLGVRWDKFLAYNTE
-105 CGCIDVYENSDTYES
+105 CGCIDVYEDSDTYES
-120 FYGQNEY
+120 FYGQNDY

-132 YREVL
+132 YREVM
-137 DALGM
+137 DALEM
-142 EYVEPETMYYQTLE
+142 EYVDPKTMYYQTLE

-163 RKRSSDLVSDIDY
+163 RKRNTDLIPDAIY

-181 ILHETLGVRD
+181 ILHETLGVRT
-191 VEGWNPNDN
+191 VNEWNPEDND
-200 NGVVGILV
+200 GVVGVLV

-223 ENLHWSKKNKLVNAS
+223 NNLHWSKKNKLVNAS

-372 SFTKKIKSTRKS
+372 SFTKKIKSIRKS
-384 DLNSKPSFE
+384 DLNSKSSFE

-428 GEHQIVFATEES
+428 GEHRIVFATEES

-455 IIPNRLKAEF
+455 IIPTIFKAES

-510 YLDEIQT
+510 YLDDIQT

-566 HEKAGHLLNVRPVC
+566 HAKAGHLLNVRPVC

-598 RKSDLNSKPSF
+598 RKSEWNFKISLNGK
-609 VLDNGVYVLHETL
+609 V
-622 GLRSVEGW
+622 RSVS
-630 NIKDNQGVVGVV
+630 NFNKNK
-642 IIDPRQNLVISK
+642 NLK
-654 NDSPMKLTWSVS
+654 
-666 ENDGRNKEMNVN
+666 
-678 KKLKRDVAKTD
+678 
-689 LQGEKYAIKL
+689 
-699 RERIGNCPAS
+699 
-709 DYCLSLKDG
+709 
-718 GRKWYLP
+718 
-725 SAGQMFLIYD
+725 
-735 YINDVQNALIE
+735 
-746 VGGHPL
+746 
-752 YTGNIGYWT
+752 
-761 STERTFNVSFEF
+761 
-773 NFGNGQM
+773 
-780 YNWSVKNTSKLFVR
+780 
-794 PVSTF
+794 
-799 DYDRLEESFTRKT
+799 ESFTRKT
-812 SKTKDED
+812 SKTKAED

-869 SEIFLQNDG
+869 NEVFLQNDG

-903 EEPVSDYYPF
+903 EEPVSDVYPF
-913 KDEDDEI
+913 KDEDNEI
-920 KIEIYKRVLQYL
+920 KAEIYKRVLQYL
-932 DMEYVS
+932 GMEYVS
-938 PNIRWMEFDD
+938 PNKRWMEFDD
-948 EGFDYFDN
+948 EGFDYFDH

>member
-90 NLFVRWDKFLAYNTE
+90 TLGVRWDKFLAYNTE
-105 CGCIDVYENSDTYES
+105 CGCIDVYEDSDTYES
-120 FYGQNEY
+120 FYGQDEY

-132 YREVL
+132 YREVI

-163 RKRSSDLVSDIDY
+163 RKRNTDLIPDVIY

-181 ILHETLGVRD
+181 ILHETLGVRT
-191 VEGWNPNDN
+191 VNEWNPEDND
-200 NGVVGILV
+200 GVVGVLV

-223 ENLHWSKKNKLVNAS
+223 NNLHWSKKNKLVNAS

-384 DLNSKPSFE
+384 DLVSDIDYP
-393 LFDGV
+393 DGV
-398 YIFHETLGV
+398 YILHETLGV
-407 QDVEGWD
+407 KTVDGWNPKD
-414 SKNNDGVVGILVVD
+414 NDEVIGVLVVED
-428 GEHQIVFATEES
+428 EQQIVIALEDS
-440 PERLR
+440 PENLR
-445 WTISRGEFNQ
+445 WSKRRKLV
-455 IIPNRLKAEF
+455 NRPIEDDKDAEF
-465 DFDGETYCRNL
+465 DFNGEDYCKSL
-476 NSPKFPAAYYC
+476 NSPDFPAAYYC
-487 LNYDKGGQKWYLPS
+487 LNYKKGGLDWYLPS
-501 AGELCLAYE
+501 AGELWLIYRH
-510 YLDEIQT
+510 LKKIQIALKT
-517 AMDAVGGQEFMTEWV
+517 VKGKKLVPDYANFLEDA
-532 ASRNNRP
+532 P
-539 LPVYWSSTEQS
+539 CYWSSTES
-550 ETLAW
+550 NDKYTWALYLNDGLIRNW
-555 GLDFTDNQLYW
+555 GIKVRDNC
-566 HEKAGHLLNVRPVC
+566 KVRPVSNFN
-580 KLNMDSL
+580 KNKNL

-609 VLDNGVYVLHETL
+609 VLDNGK
-622 GLRSVEGW
+622 S
-630 NIKDNQGVVGVV
+630 
-642 IIDPRQNLVISK
+642 ISF
-654 NDSPMKLTWSVS
+654 M
-666 ENDGRNKEMNVN
+666 R
-678 KKLKRDVAKTD
+678 
-689 LQGEKYAIKL
+689 
-699 RERIGNCPAS
+699 
-709 DYCLSLKDG
+709 
-718 GRKWYLP
+718 
-725 SAGQMFLIYD
+725 FL
-735 YINDVQNALIE
+735 E
-746 VGGHPL
+746 
-752 YTGNIGYWT
+752 
-761 STERTFNVSFEF
+761 
-773 NFGNGQM
+773 
-780 YNWSVKNTSKLFVR
+780 
-794 PVSTF
+794 
-799 DYDRLEESFTRKT
+799 
-812 SKTKDED
+812 
-819 LRTRADESVLP
+819 
-830 KNYIDLALMSVLCS
+830 
-844 AKKEGI
+844 
-850 CFRKPKFRYK
+850 
-860 DDFGDVYEL
+860 
-869 SEIFLQNDG
+869 
-878 FEIGSYEQ
+878 
-886 NHYLEIE
+886 
-893 WNVYENGYME
+893 
-903 EEPVSDYYPF
+903 
-913 KDEDDEI
+913 
-920 KIEIYKRVLQYL
+920 
-932 DMEYVS
+932 
-938 PNIRWMEFDD
+938 
-948 EGFDYFDN
+948 